1 MFSLIFSALC
11 AWFAFFLP
19 CFATFKL
26 LSQHPVPEAEL
37 QRTAKYWTVIGAF
50 VGFEYLVG
58 WLISWLPFHWEIK
71 TVFLLFLSLPQTQ
84 ASDPLIY
91 THTSYS
97 SLLQGSTFV
106 YDTYL
111 EPFFVKNHNSIDSGI
126 ISIQGSIITFIH
138 TRLYAVWELL
148 WSVIN
153 KTPPPGQPPAAA
165 PPPAAGFSVE
175 SAMGLWRTY
184 GPSLLSAIQT
194 GNARAAPATPPVT
207 PSASASSTS
216 NDNLPGAGLE
226 QRGPA
231 PVSAAA

>member
-84 ASDPLIY
+84 
-91 THTSYS
+91 
-97 SLLQGSTFV
+97 GSTFV

-111 EPFFVKNHNSIDSGI
+111 KPFFVKNHNSIDSGI

-148 WSVIN
+148 WSVVN

-165 PPPAAGFSVE
+165 PPPTAGFSVE

-194 GNARAAPATPPVT
+194 GNARAAPATPVT

-216 NDNLPGAGLE
+216 TDNLPGVGLE

>member
-37 QRTAKYWTVIGAF
+37 QRTSKYWAVVGAF
-50 VGFEYLVG
+50 VGFEYLAG
-58 WLISWLPFHWEIK
+58 WLISWLPFYWEIK

-84 ASDPLIY
+84 
-91 THTSYS
+91 
-97 SLLQGSTFV
+97 GSTFV
-106 YDTYL
+106 YDSYL
-111 EPFFVKNHNSIDSGI
+111 KPVFVKNHNSIDSGI
-126 ISIQGSIITFIH
+126 ISIQGSVITFIH
-138 TRLYAVWELL
+138 NRLYAVWELL

-165 PPPAAGFSVE
+165 PPPTAGFSVE

-194 GNARAAPATPPVT
+194 GNARAVPATPPAT
-207 PSASASSTS
+207 PSTSASSTS
-216 NDNLPGAGLE
+216 TDNLPGVGT
-226 QRGPA
+226 RGPV
-231 PVSAAA
+231 PISAAA

>member
-26 LSQHPVPEAEL
+26 LSQHPIPEAEL
-37 QRTAKYWTVIGAF
+37 QTTAKYWTVIGAF
-50 VGFEYLVG
+50 VGFEYLAG
-58 WLISWLPFHWEIK
+58 WFISWLPFYWEAK

-84 ASDPLIY
+84 
-91 THTSYS
+91 
-97 SLLQGSTFV
+97 GSTFV

-111 EPFFVKNHNSIDSGI
+111 KPFFVKNHNSIDSGI
-126 ISIQGSIITFIH
+126 ISIQGSIISFIH

-153 KTPPPGQPPAAA
+153 KTPPAGQPPAAA
-165 PPPAAGFSVE
+165 PPPTAGFSVE

-194 GNARAAPATPPVT
+194 GSARAAPATPPVT

-216 NDNLPGAGLE
+216 TDNLPGASAE
-226 QRGPA
+226 QRIPT
-231 PVSAAA
+231 PISAAA

>member
-1 MFSLIFSALC
+1 M
-11 AWFAFFLP
+11 
-19 CFATFKL
+19 
-26 LSQHPVPEAEL
+26 
-37 QRTAKYWTVIGAF
+37 QRTAKYWTVIGAY

-58 WLISWLPFHWEIK
+58 WFISWLPFYWEAK

-84 ASDPLIY
+84 
-91 THTSYS
+91 
-97 SLLQGSTFV
+97 GSTFV

-111 EPFFVKNHNSIDSGI
+111 KPFFVKNHNSIDSGI

-175 SAMGLWRTY
+175 SAMGLWHTY

-216 NDNLPGAGLE
+216 TDNLPGIGVE

-231 PVSAAA
+231 PVAAAA

>member
-37 QRTAKYWTVIGAF
+37 QRTAKYWTVIGAY

-58 WLISWLPFHWEIK
+58 WFISWLPFYWEAK

-84 ASDPLIY
+84 
-91 THTSYS
+91 
-97 SLLQGSTFV
+97 GSTFV

-111 EPFFVKNHNSIDSGI
+111 KPFFVKNHNSIDSGI

-175 SAMGLWRTY
+175 SAMGLWHTY

-216 NDNLPGAGLE
+216 TDNLPGIGVE

-231 PVSAAA
+231 PVAAAA

>member
-84 ASDPLIY
+84 
-91 THTSYS
+91 
-97 SLLQGSTFV
+97 GSTFV

-111 EPFFVKNHNSIDSGI
+111 KPFFVKNHNSIDSGI

-148 WSVIN
+148 WSVVN

-165 PPPAAGFSVE
+165 PPPAVGFSVE

-207 PSASASSTS
+207 PSASASSTLT
-216 NDNLPGAGLE
+216 DNLPGVGLE

>member
-26 LSQHPVPEAEL
+26 LSQQPVPEAEL
-37 QRTAKYWTVIGAF
+37 QRTAKYWTVIGAY

-58 WLISWLPFHWEIK
+58 WLISWLPFYWEIK

-84 ASDPLIY
+84 
-91 THTSYS
+91 
-97 SLLQGSTFV
+97 GSTFV

-111 EPFFVKNHNSIDSGI
+111 KPFFVRNHSSIDSGI
-126 ISIQGSIITFIH
+126 ISIQGSIIAFIH

-165 PPPAAGFSVE
+165 PPPVAGFSVE

-194 GNARAAPATPPVT
+194 GNARAAPATPVT

-216 NDNLPGAGLE
+216 ADNLPSIGLE

-231 PVSAAA
+231 PVAAAA

>member
-26 LSQHPVPEAEL
+26 LSQQPVPEAEL
-37 QRTAKYWTVIGAF
+37 QRTAKYWTVIGAY

-58 WLISWLPFHWEIK
+58 WLIGWLPFYWEAK

-84 ASDPLIY
+84 
-91 THTSYS
+91 
-97 SLLQGSTFV
+97 GSTFV

-111 EPFFVKNHNSIDSGI
+111 KPFFVKNHNSIDSGI

-194 GNARAAPATPPVT
+194 GNARAGPATPVT

-216 NDNLPGAGLE
+216 TDNLPGVGLE

-231 PVSAAA
+231 PVAAAA

>member
-26 LSQHPVPEAEL
+26 LSQHPVSEAEL

-50 VGFEYLVG
+50 VGFEYLAG

-71 TVFLLFLSLPQTQ
+71 TIFLLFLSLPQTQ
-84 ASDPLIY
+84 
-91 THTSYS
+91 
-97 SLLQGSTFV
+97 GSTFV

-111 EPFFVKNHNSIDSGI
+111 KPFFVKNHNSIDSGI

-165 PPPAAGFSVE
+165 PPPTAGFSVE

-194 GNARAAPATPPVT
+194 GSARAAPATPVT
-207 PSASASSTS
+207 LSAPAASTS
-216 NDNLPGAGLE
+216 TDNLPSAGAE
-226 QRGPA
+226 QRSPVPIPA
-231 PVSAAA
+231 TA